1 MNLLAPDMIPKIDE
15 FAINVLNIPE
25 RELMRRSG
33 EAVAL
38 AVREA
43 TEKGSLV
50 VILAGKGN
58 NGGDG
63 YAAGALLA
71 DNYRVT
77 VIDVFSAGQRSES
90 GKFWLGEAK
99 GSGVNI
105 IPYSLDTISI
115 IKTAD
120 CIVDAVFGTGFDGDI
135 PASLLPVIDAVSSS
149 AAYKVAVDIPLG
161 INARD
166 GSVKKAHI
174 RADTTVSLSYV
185 KPGLLS
191 YPAKEF
197 VGKIV
202 LCDLSLPQDKIE
214 KKIGFDSFYTDKA
227 LDAGLLPERRAN
239 SNKGSFG
246 RTMLIVGSEKYFGA
260 AHLALEAALRG
271 GCGIVE
277 FVARN
282 ELCIELRQKF
292 PEAIYTPLDI
302 ENEENV
308 NIVLQKAEKMSSIL
322 IGCGSSVSKGISK
335 LTEMMIKESDSQII
349 IDADGLNSIAEY
361 SDPSIFSLAKKRP
374 ILTPHPLE
382 FSRISGVSTDEI
394 QGNRIGYAKAFAKK
408 YNVILLLK
416 GAGTIITDGKL
427 LYINGSGSSALSK
440 GGSGDVLA
448 GLIASM
454 TAFAQSPIEAVA
466 LSAYLHGRAGDELEE
481 ELSSFGVTPSDLP
494 KKIAGLIAELEKN

>member
-1 MNLLAPDMIPKIDE
+1 MKLASPDMIPKIDE
-15 FAINVLNIPE
+15 FAINKLNIPE
-25 RELMRRSG
+25 RELMARSG
-33 EAVAL
+33 AAVAT

-43 TEKGSLV
+43 LEKRCFV

-63 YAAGALLA
+63 YAAAALLSE
-71 DNYRVT
+71 DYRIT
-77 VIDVFSAGQRSES
+77 VIDVFSAGQRSEA
-90 GKFWLGEAK
+90 GKFWLGEAMA
-99 GSGVNI
+99 SGVNI
-105 IPYSLDTISI
+105 IPYSEDTIPI
-115 IKTAD
+115 IKSAE
-120 CIVDAVFGTGFDGDI
+120 CIVDAVFGTGFDGDV
-135 PASLLPVIDAVSSS
+135 PASLLPIIDAINASDAS
-149 AAYKVAVDIPLG
+149 KVAVDIPLG

-174 RADTTVSLSYV
+174 RADLTVSLSYV

-191 YPAKEF
+191 YPAKDF

-202 LCDLSLPQDKIE
+202 LCDLSLPQNEIE
-214 KKIGFDSFYTDKA
+214 KKFKFNSFYTDA
-227 LDAGLLPERRAN
+227 PLAAQLLPRRRKN

-277 FVARN
+277 LVGAA
-282 ELCIELRQKF
+282 ELCAELRQKF

-302 ENEENV
+302 EKYENV
-308 NIVLQKAEKMSSIL
+308 NIILQKATKMSSVL
-322 IGCGSSVSKGISK
+322 IGCGSSVSKEIAE
-335 LTEMMIKESDSQII
+335 LTKRLLKEFDGQII
-349 IDADGLNSIAEY
+349 VDADGLNSIAKY
-361 SDPSIFSLAKKRP
+361 SDPGIFALARKKP
-374 ILTPHPLE
+374 IITPHPLE

-394 QGNRIGYAKAFAKK
+394 QGNRIGYAKAFAEK
-408 YNVILLLK
+408 YKVILLLK
-416 GAGTIITDGKL
+416 GAGTIITDGDL
-427 LYINGSGSSALSK
+427 LYINGSGSSALAK

-448 GLIASM
+448 GLIASI
-454 TAFAQSPIEAVA
+454 TAFAPSPIEAAV
-466 LSAYLHGRAGDELEE
+466 LSAYLHGRAGEELEE